1 MERNTPMKPIVVAVD
16 GSPHSNA
23 AIDWAARECVLRGAT
38 VELVHVVDRLPGSG
52 ANANTVLAH
61 ADVRFRMASLPSHP
75 ARIATTL
82 VEAPVIPTLID
93 SSERAQ
99 LIVVGS
105 HGMGIVGRVLGS
117 VSSAVVHHAL
127 CPVAVIPLDEARWQ
141 LNDHPVVVGV
151 DGSPASEGAIALA
164 FDEAAHRGA
173 KLVAVQAWSDVGVS
187 PFASD
192 RWHDREREARELLA
206 QSIAGWQEKYPDVHV
221 DQRVVCDVAAHA
233 VIAEARYSQLVV
245 VGSRG
250 RGGFTGMLLGSVSRA
265 VAHGSPAPV
274 IIERGH

>member
-1 MERNTPMKPIVVAVD
+1 MKRNTPTKPIVVAVD

-38 VELVHVVDRLPGSG
+38 VELVHVVDRLPASG
-52 ANANTVLAH
+52 ANANTVLAQ
-61 ADVRFRMASLPSHP
+61 ADARFRTASRPSHP
-75 ARIATTL
+75 ACIATTL

-105 HGMGIVGRVLGS
+105 HGMGIIGRVLGS
-117 VSSAVVHHAL
+117 ASSAVVHHAL

-141 LNDHPVVVGV
+141 PNDHPVVVGV
-151 DGSPASEGAIALA
+151 DGSPASERAIALA
-164 FDEAAHRGA
+164 FDEAARRGA
-173 KLVAVQAWSDVGVS
+173 KLVAVHAWSDVGVS

-192 RWHDREREARELLA
+192 RWHDRESEARELVEASLTP
-206 QSIAGWQEKYPDVHV
+206 WQEKYPGVV
-221 DQRVVCDVAAHA
+221 VERRVVCDVAAHA
-233 VIAEARYSQLVV
+233 VIAESRYSQLVV

-250 RGGFTGMLLGSVSRA
+250 GGGATGIQLGSVSRA
-265 VAHGSPAPV
+265 VAHASPAPV
-274 IIERGH
+274 IIQRGH